1 MKMMFIFSVSDK
13 GDSEKMN
20 LKTKRLLLVPAK
32 SQRVFLLSNKTLHNL
47 WFQFLLGISVVPR
60 ENEDNG
66 YAKFG
71 VGGGVANCN
80 FNFKRD
86 NSTVHL
92 TLIE

>member
-1 MKMMFIFSVSDK
+1 MMFIFSVSDK

-20 LKTKRLLLVPAK
+20 LKSKRLLLVPAK

-71 VGGGVANCN
+71 GGKQGVLVYTH
-80 FNFKRD
+80 
-86 NSTVHL
+86 SVIL
-92 TLIE
+92 VI

>member
-1 MKMMFIFSVSDK
+1 MFIFSVSDK

-20 LKTKRLLLVPAK
+20 LKSAK

-66 YAKFG
+66 YAKFWG
-71 VGGGVANCN
+71 VNKVY
-80 FNFKRD
+80 
-86 NSTVHL
+86 
-92 TLIE
+92 